1 MRAHRF
7 AAFAFLVL
15 GLFAV
20 PAFADGSF
28 VKIGDIKGTATESQ
42 HFGWIPAGVWGTEA
56 RPGKWFWS
64 KPVNVFWFETGAD
77 NVAIQKA
84 ITEKAFY
91 DRVLFD
97 VSIKGDVLRTTF
109 SDVRIIA
116 DEPSGKIRKITLQF
130 KRQTDQRVTFT
141 AAR

>member
-1 MRAHRF
+1 MRAHRI
-7 AAFAFLVL
+7 AAFAVFVL
-15 GLFAV
+15 SLLAV

-42 HFGWIPAGVWGTEA
+42 HFGWIPAGLWGTEA
-56 RPGKWFWS
+56 RAGKWFWS

-84 ITEKAFY
+84 VIDKVHF
-91 DRVLFD
+91 DRVLLD

-116 DEPSGKIRKITLQF
+116 DEPSGKFRKITLQF
-130 KRQTDQRVTFT
+130 KKQTDQRVTFT